1 MLGFKTFESARKLIA
16 GIETV
21 HMIKKGQMHC
31 PDGLAVSAADDFYSL
46 ASR

>member
-1 MLGFKTFESARKLIA
+1 MTFDSARKLID
-16 GIETV
+16 GIEV
-21 HMIKKGQMHC
+21 MHMIKKGQMRC